1 MAFTGVRRR
10 ILALKM
16 QSKPKKENKGCKAK
30 AAWLK
35 ENLLQI
41 SAAIFLALLGVAALT
56 YFVKSIC
63 TCSIRNEAVLSTV
76 INSFVAALGFSAIYI
91 SVQNDREIKRFEYI
105 EDYNF
110 NFLTNKEFTD
120 VERKLETCY
129 QKYKRID
136 ERNNTI
142 WNDEDKKEFEDHCD
156 LVFGTVHCLYSDEL
170 CVTNS
175 RIGDNNLISEDYQK
189 LINYLVYLESFVPLI
204 IHKQIRLEEV
214 DDLFGYRYFIAVNNP
229 VMQKNE
235 LLREQKYYQGC
246 IKEYGE
252 WKGHR
257 SGDIPMKEY
266 DLEEALKNN
275 NKTGSKID
283 TDNQTST

>member
-16 QSKPKKENKGCKAK
+16 QNQTKKENKGGKAILSCFK
-30 AAWLK
+30 R
-35 ENLLQI
+35 NPLQV
-41 SAAIFLALLGVAALT
+41 SAAIFLALLGFAALI

-63 TCSIRNEAVLSTV
+63 TCSVRNEAVLSTV

-91 SVQNDREIKRFEYI
+91 SVQNDKEIKRFEYI

-120 VERKLETCY
+120 VERMLETCY
-129 QKYKRID
+129 QEYKLID

-142 WNDEDKKEFEDHCD
+142 WNNEDRKEFEDHCD
-156 LVFGTVHCLYSDEL
+156 LVFGTLHCLYSDEL
-170 CVTNS
+170 RATNS

-204 IHKQIRLEEV
+204 LHKQVKLEEV
-214 DDLFGYRYFIAVNNP
+214 NDLFGYRYFIAVNNP

-246 IKEYGE
+246 IKAYHK
-252 WKGHR
+252 WKNHR
-257 SGDIPMKEY
+257 LDDIPMKEY
-266 DLEEALKNN
+266 DLEKALENYYR
-275 NKTGSKID
+275 TESKID
-283 TDNQTST
+283 ADNQTST